1 MKCFESTKY
10 NGSGFLVGHIGGL
23 DSHDTGQRRWFFSQT
38 HVLGVGPHPQAG
50 ISKDLIAGFVSGNVC
65 AG

>member
-10 NGSGFLVGHIGGL
+10 NGSGFLVGHIDRL
-23 DSHDTGQRRWFFSQT
+23 APHDTGQRRWFFSQT
-38 HVLGVGPHPQAG
+38 HVLGVGSHPQAG
-50 ISKDLIAGFVSGNVC
+50 ISKDLIAGPVSGNIF